1 VTRTSRLARNYA
13 IAVVGVGLATAIGM
27 LVRDHVTIAD
37 QAMLYLPAILV
48 AALGG
53 RGPSLAA
60 AALSVGAFDFFFV
73 PPRFTFAVSDMR
85 SLITF
90 VVMFVVGTAIGG
102 LVARLRAA
110 EEASRE
116 REHRTAALL
125 AFTRDAA
132 AATDVAG
139 VEAAIVSHV
148 RGVVGAV
155 ARVEVPDVALHGPVA
170 IRLEG
175 EPALTPDQH
184 AFLEAVAHQGGVAI
198 GRLQL
203 ATAARD
209 AALRAKAEELRSALL
224 SSVSHD
230 LRTPL
235 AAITGMATSLR
246 ERTDGDNEEL
256 DTIIAEAQRLS
267 RLLTNL
273 LSITKVESGAEP
285 RREWVPL
292 EEIVGSVL
300 VRLETELADHPV
312 AVELPPGALARID
325 PILVEQMLLNV
336 LDNAAKHTAAGTPI
350 EIRVTREPDAA
361 TIEIAD
367 RGPGLPPGPRAQ
379 VFDKFFRGKT
389 SAAGAGLG
397 LAVCRGIA
405 AAHGGTI
412 EAWPRDGGGARFV
425 ARFPDGAPL
434 PEVSEAE
441 ADEPEAPAMA
451 NAS

>member
-1 VTRTSRLARNYA
+1 MTRTSRLARNYG
-13 IAVVGVGLATAIGM
+13 IAAFGVALATIAG
-27 LVRDHVTIAD
+27 LVVHDHVTIAD
-37 QAMLYLPAILV
+37 QAMLFLPAILV

-60 AALSVGAFDFFFV
+60 AALSVGAFDYFFV

-90 VVMFVVGTAIGG
+90 VVMFVVGTAIGT

-132 AATDVAG
+132 AATDVEG
-139 VEAAIVSHV
+139 VEGAIVDHV
-148 RGVVGAV
+148 RDVVGAV
-155 ARVEVPDVALHGPVA
+155 ARVEVPEIALHGPVA
-170 IRLEG
+170 IRLDG
-175 EPALTPDQH
+175 EPALSPEQH

-203 ATAARD
+203 ASAARD

-246 ERTDGDNEEL
+246 ERSASSENEEL

-300 VRLETELADHPV
+300 VRLETELARHTV
-312 AVELPPGALARID
+312 AVDLPAGALARVD
-325 PILVEQMLLNV
+325 PILVEQMLLNI
-336 LDNAAKHTAAGTPI
+336 LDNAAKHTPEGTPI
-350 EIRVTREPDAA
+350 SIAVTREPDAA
-361 TIEIAD
+361 VIEIAD
-367 RGPGLPPGPRAQ
+367 RGPGLPPGPRGQ

-397 LAVCRGIA
+397 LAVVRGIA

-412 EAWPRDGGGARFV
+412 EALPREGGGARFV

-434 PEVSEAE
+434 PEVEDVEDDGLAE
-441 ADEPEAPAMA
+441 A
-451 NAS
+451 S

>member
-1 VTRTSRLARNYA
+1 
-13 IAVVGVGLATAIGM
+13 VVGVALATAGGL

-155 ARVEVPDVALHGPVA
+155 ARVEVPDNGAVALHGPVA

-175 EPALTPDQH
+175 EPALSPEQH

-246 ERTDGDNEEL
+246 ERTAGDNEEL

-300 VRLETELADHPV
+300 VRLEDELADHAV
-312 AVELPPGALARID
+312 KVELPPGALARID
-325 PILVEQMLLNV
+325 PILVEQMLLNL
-336 LDNAAKHTAAGTPI
+336 LDNAAKHTGAGTPI

-361 TIEIAD
+361 VIEIAD

-405 AAHGGTI
+405 AAHGGSI

-434 PEVSEAE
+434 PEVGDAE
-441 ADEPEAPAMA
+441 PDEQLL
-451 NAS
+451 ASAS

>member
-1 VTRTSRLARNYA
+1 VTRTSRLARSYA
-13 IAVVGVGLATAIGM
+13 IAVVGVALATAGGL

-90 VVMFVVGTAIGG
+90 AVMFVVGTAIGG

-148 RGVVGAV
+148 RDVVGAV
-155 ARVEVPDVALHGPVA
+155 ARVEVPDLGGVALHGPVA

-175 EPALTPDQH
+175 EPAVTADQH

-235 AAITGMATSLR
+235 AAITGMATALR
-246 ERTDGDNEEL
+246 ERTADKPGERPARSTAEGGAKLNDNEEL

-300 VRLETELADHPV
+300 VRLEDELAD
-312 AVELPPGALARID
+312 RSD
-325 PILVEQMLLNV
+325 PRR
-336 LDNAAKHTAAGTPI
+336 A
-350 EIRVTREPDAA
+350 DAA
-361 TIEIAD
+361 Q
-367 RGPGLPPGPRAQ
+367 RA
-379 VFDKFFRGKT
+379 R
-389 SAAGAGLG
+389 
-397 LAVCRGIA
+397 
-405 AAHGGTI
+405 
-412 EAWPRDGGGARFV
+412 
-425 ARFPDGAPL
+425 
-434 PEVSEAE
+434 
-441 ADEPEAPAMA
+441 
-451 NAS
+451 

>member
-1 VTRTSRLARNYA
+1 VTRTSRIARTYG
-13 IAVVGVGLATAIGM
+13 IAVVGVAVATGVGLVVHG
-27 LVRDHVTIAD
+27 RVTIAD
-37 QAMLYLPAILV
+37 QAMLFLPAILV

-73 PPRFTFAVSDMR
+73 PPRFTFAVADMR

-90 VVMFVVGTAIGG
+90 AVMFIVGASIGG

-110 EEASRE
+110 EAASRE
-116 REHRTAALL
+116 RERRTAALL

-139 VEAAIVSHV
+139 VEAAIANHV
-148 RGVVGAV
+148 RALAHAEDDAFREAV
-155 ARVEVPDVALHGPVA
+155 ARQA
-170 IRLEG
+170 
-175 EPALTPDQH
+175 
-184 AFLEAVAHQGGVAI
+184 GVAI
-198 GRLQL
+198 GRLEL
-203 ATAARD
+203 AEAARD

-235 AAITGMATSLR
+235 AAITGMATALR
-246 ERTDGDNEEL
+246 ERTAGDNEEL
-256 DTIIAEAQRLS
+256 DTIIAEASRLS

-273 LSITKVESGAEP
+273 LAITKVESGAEA

-300 VRLETELADHPV
+300 VRLEDELAKHAV

-336 LDNAAKHTAAGTPI
+336 LDNAAKHTAPGTPI
-350 EIRVTREPDAA
+350 EIRVSREPDAA
-361 TIEIAD
+361 VIEIAD
-367 RGPGLPPGPRAQ
+367 RGPGLPSGPRAQ
-379 VFDKFFRGKT
+379 VFEKFFRGKT

-434 PEVSEAE
+434 PDVDD
-441 ADEPEAPAMA
+441 DELA